1 MEAASGVV
9 YWGVVKLTKVFAHLR
24 LGAARVDRE
33 VIFRSVVLLVINVLK
48 RPNMLFKRVE

>member
-9 YWGVVKLTKVFAHLR
+9 FAHLR
-24 LGAARVDRE
+24 PGAARVDRE
-33 VIFRSVVLLVINVLK
+33 VIFGSVVLLVTNVLE